1 MSRFENFVLV
11 PSLILTMT
19 MTNPKPQSGG
29 LVAPSPQP
37 QPQPQRASNKKIV
50 GGYSFESRLGQGS
63 FATVYKCKLVQNS
76 NTLTPAVVDV
86 DNPVDV
92 GVDVGVGVD
101 VDEIAPL
108 TPELVA
114 IKAINSERL
123 TARVKENLEMEI
135 AILR

>member
-29 LVAPSPQP
+29 LVAPSP

-92 GVDVGVGVD
+92 DVGVDVGVD